1 MKKAILFLALMLSVS
16 SVFAKKALVVIA
28 HGAPADAWNA
38 PVLALEPLIQK
49 ANMPGI
55 EYKRVALMEFS
66 HPDIAE
72 VVADCE
78 KQGVDTVFALPLFI
92 APSSHSDG
100 DVPNILGLQY
110 NPTTRKGLA
119 EEKEEIIKSN
129 IRFIEGPTL
138 YEGDVIEKAMLA
150 RIKEMST
157 DPKNEGVVL
166 LAHGD
171 PGRIGFWNN
180 LLKRTKKMVQ
190 DSTGIEYF
198 DNNLVG
204 MGQEF
209 DKDVKPLLQKA
220 AKEKKRVLVQGLYL
234 MSSVNSMAKM
244 FKMDQPEYLKEV
256 GADVVYSKA
265 GILPASSDLV
275 VDWITKTTNGW
286 VESLTK

>member
-1 MKKAILFLALMLSVS
+1 MKKILFSLALMLCVS
-16 SVFAKKALVVIA
+16 SAFAKKALVVIA
-28 HGAPADAWNA
+28 HGAPANAWNA
-38 PVLALEPLIQK
+38 PVLALEPILQK
-49 ANMPGI
+49 ANIPGI
-55 EYKRVALMEFS
+55 DYCRVALMEFS
-66 HPDIAE
+66 HPDIAD

-119 EEKEEIIKSN
+119 AEKEEIIKSN

-150 RIKEMST
+150 RVKEMST

-171 PGRIGFWNN
+171 PDRIGYWNN
-180 LLKRTKKMVQ
+180 ILDRTRDYVKKN
-190 DSTGIEYF
+190 TGIDYF
-198 DNNLVG
+198 EAKLIA
-204 MGQEF
+204 MGQNF

-234 MSSVNSMAKM
+234 MSSVNGMAKM

-256 GADVVYSKA
+256 GADVVYGKA

-275 VDWITKTTNGW
+275 VDWIKSTTNGW
-286 VESLTK
+286 VESLK